1 MISTNSSTN
10 PISEALESCC
20 ESGQITLTGE
30 IFKKRVILGDTVDG

>member
-20 ESGQITLTGE
+20 ESGQITGE